1 MCADACVKFKG
12 KIIPDCEDIGSI
24 APFLTKLDWNPG
36 RFWNNG
42 LLHTVPSR
50 VSQHSLRFYLFR
62 SRSSQWWI
70 SHGSRFFHSY
80 DMHKKFLWKCPLKDT
95 KSSYFIPTNPHCV
108 GIYIYFFLWDCMISM
123 IVKFYI
129 INNELCAMLKDLSLS
144 LLNDKS
150 LKEDFLWRFFCAAYQ
165 QNK

>member
-1 MCADACVKFKG
+1 MGSYDFIGVCIRNCAQCKKMFGSYFEGQMCADACVKFKG

-108 GIYIYFFLWDCMISM
+108 GIYIYFFIIFFSVRLYDQHDCQIL
-123 IVKFYI
+123 Y
-129 INNELCAMLKDLSLS
+129 
-144 LLNDKS
+144 
-150 LKEDFLWRFFCAAYQ
+150 
-165 QNK
+165 NK